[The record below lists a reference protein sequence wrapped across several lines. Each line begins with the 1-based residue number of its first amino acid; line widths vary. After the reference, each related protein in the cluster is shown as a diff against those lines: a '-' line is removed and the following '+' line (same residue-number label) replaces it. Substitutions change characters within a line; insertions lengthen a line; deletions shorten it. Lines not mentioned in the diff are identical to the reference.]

1 MCSPLEMGGLAK
13 KDLVFGG
20 GLLPPNMVRAKGG
33 GLLKIVEGLTGVAF
47 GVVLISVGR
56 DSLNTWL
63 LRWEMVLAF
72 IFGIGGLGISLL
84 KCSIL
89 SYMHVLETRKPVFL
103 TCWIIMRMGEVDV
116 GM

>member
-1 MCSPLEMGGLAK
+1 M
-13 KDLVFGG
+13 
-20 GLLPPNMVRAKGG
+20 
-33 GLLKIVEGLTGVAF
+33 AF

-56 DSLNTWL
+56 DFLNTWL

-72 IFGIGGLGISLL
+72 VFGMIGGLRISLL

>member
-1 MCSPLEMGGLAK
+1 M
-13 KDLVFGG
+13 
-20 GLLPPNMVRAKGG
+20 PPNMAMAKGG

-56 DSLNTWL
+56 DSPNTWL

-72 IFGIGGLGISLL
+72 IFGMIGGLGISLL

-89 SYMHVLETRKPVFL
+89 SYMHVLETRKPIFL
-103 TCWIIMRMGEVDV
+103 TCWIITRMGEVDV

>member
-1 MCSPLEMGGLAK
+1 M
-13 KDLVFGG
+13 
-20 GLLPPNMVRAKGG
+20 PPNMARAKGG

-47 GVVLISVGR
+47 GMVLISVGR
-56 DSLNTWL
+56 DSPNTWL
-63 LRWEMVLAF
+63 LRWEMVLTF
-72 IFGIGGLGISLL
+72 VFGMIGGVGISLL

>member
-1 MCSPLEMGGLAK
+1 M
-13 KDLVFGG
+13 
-20 GLLPPNMVRAKGG
+20 
-33 GLLKIVEGLTGVAF
+33 AF

-56 DSLNTWL
+56 DSPNTWL
-63 LRWEMVLAF
+63 LRWEMVLTF
-72 IFGIGGLGISLL
+72 VFGMIGGVGISLL

-103 TCWIIMRMGEVDV
+103 TCWIIMRRGEVDV